1 MPNQGL
7 HRPGGG
13 AGGGGGG
20 VGSGPS
26 SIFSIICLICRFRV
40 AQAISYIVLVLDP

>member
-20 VGSGPS
+20 VGSGPGMGDALWLPLMLKALPS
-26 SIFSIICLICRFRV
+26 LLGAFI
-40 AQAISYIVLVLDP
+40 AAP